1 MRRWRIALFVLV
13 GLALA
18 RYAAACFFIHPFG
31 DDFSYAVAGMRHGFM
46 GRLRD
51 EYLLWNGRWASNPLV
66 LRGPLVLGLER
77 GLVLYRAVPVLL
89 LGLAWLGWCSLSR
102 AMLPGLSRGDATL
115 AASLLLLTA
124 LQAMPDIGEGLYWYT
139 GAVSYFIP
147 ASLTLFL
154 LAGWIRAWRS
164 GWGMSRLF
172 LARQGVLAAVIAGFN
187 ETHMVLLVLL
197 HALLLGWHRAR
208 QRAWH
213 PGLAAVLLA
222 VLGAGVIMALAP
234 GNAVRAA
241 QFPLRGDAFRSMA
254 WGAAQTARF
263 LVPWLLTL
271 IVLLVAVF
279 TSAPASWLRE
289 RAVWTMRISRPGALM
304 LAAAIVL
311 FVFAA
316 MALPYWTTGLLG
328 QHRTVNAAWLFV
340 APLMLLALLR
350 FLLASSW
357 LGASAVPGKVLWGLF
372 FLGVFITGSGGRLS
386 SDLLTGRFAR
396 FDAKVRSRYAL
407 IEAAKAKGE
416 AALELPGL
424 VDPPATAH
432 YLDAGA
438 DPDGWINRSMAQFFG
453 ADALRISVQPPAR

>member
-1 MRRWRIALFVLV
+1 MRRWRIALSVLV

-46 GRLRD
+46 DRLRD
-51 EYLLWNGRWASNPLV
+51 EYLLWNGRWASNPMV
-66 LRGPLVLGLER
+66 LRGPLLLGLER

-89 LGLAWLGWCSLSR
+89 LGLAWLGWRSVAR
-102 AMLPGLSRGDATL
+102 ATLPGLSRGDAML

-139 GAVSYFIP
+139 GSVSYFIP

-164 GWGMSRLF
+164 VWGMSRLF
-172 LARQGVLAAVIAGFN
+172 WARQGALAVGIAGFN

-208 QRAWH
+208 QRSWH
-213 PGLAAVLLA
+213 AGLAAVLLA
-222 VLGAGVIMALAP
+222 VLGAAAIMALAP

-241 QFPLRGDAFRSMA
+241 QFPLRGDALRSVA

-263 LVPWLLTL
+263 MLPWL
-271 IVLLVAVF
+271 ISMAVLVAAVL
-279 TSAPASWLRE
+279 TSAQGSWLRE
-289 RAVWTMRISRPGALM
+289 RADWLMRIHRRGVLT
-304 LAAAIVL
+304 LAAVIVL
-311 FVFAA
+311 LVFAA

-357 LGASAVPGKVLWGLF
+357 LGASPVPGKALWGLF
-372 FLGVFITGSGGRLS
+372 FLGVFVTGSGGRLS
-386 SDLLTGRFAR
+386 SDLLSGRFAR
-396 FDAKVRSRYAL
+396 FDAQVRSRYAL
-407 IEAAKAKGE
+407 IEAAKARDAG
-416 AALELPGL
+416 ALVLPAL
-424 VDPPATAH
+424 VDPPSTAH

-438 DPDGWINRSMAQFFG
+438 DPDGWINRSMAQYFG